1 MRLRQPTIEDLLEAP
16 TREGDPSTS
25 FEAAGRVKTKEKQRL
40 TLEALLELRRHNAA
54 PVEAWRVHRKAQ
66 RIHERRHP
74 QARPLGEST
83 IRTRLSE
90 LCRLGL
96 VEVADQGGRSEAGGR
111 CSRYRLTRAGMA
123 EAKEV
128 RNGSQDD

>member
-25 FEAAGRVKTKEKQRL
+25 FEAAGRVKVKEKQRL
-40 TLEALLELRRHNAA
+40 ALEALLDLRRHNVA
-54 PVEAWRVHRKAQ
+54 PVEAWRVDRK
-66 RIHERRHP
+66 
-74 QARPLGEST
+74 
-83 IRTRLSE
+83 
-90 LCRLGL
+90 
-96 VEVADQGGRSEAGGR
+96 AGGR

-128 RNGSQDD
+128 RDGCQDD

>member
-1 MRLRQPTIEDLLEAP
+1 M
-16 TREGDPSTS
+16 
-25 FEAAGRVKTKEKQRL
+25 KTKEKQRL
-40 TLEALLELRRHNAA
+40 TLEALLDLRRHNAA

-96 VEVADQGGRSEAGGR
+96 VEVADQGGR
-111 CSRYRLTRAGMA
+111 
-123 EAKEV
+123 
-128 RNGSQDD
+128 